1 MRNAKNNDLKNIN
14 NRSKNSNSKNKKTG
28 KDADKLNKE
37 SDKSYDVMI
46 EGITTGTVVDY
57 GIKDSMNMGAAMAP
71 AACEVIVNHMKDF
84 GRNPSYY
91 DCIVTGDL
99 GEVGHTI
106 LVDLCRQKGVDISNE
121 HEDCGIKIFD
131 AVNQNTGSGGS
142 GCGCSA
148 TVLASYYIPKLR
160 RGELKK
166 ILFIPTGALL
176 SPVSFNEGDTV
187 PGIAHGVVLEACDN
201 NK

>member
-1 MRNAKNNDLKNIN
+1 
-14 NRSKNSNSKNKKTG
+14 
-28 KDADKLNKE
+28 
-37 SDKSYDVMI
+37 MI

-57 GIKDSMNMGAAMAP
+57 GIKDSMNMGVAMAP

-121 HEDCGIKIFD
+121 HEGLRNKDFRCCKSEYRIGWLRMRMFSHSSGII
-131 AVNQNTGSGGS
+131 
-142 GCGCSA
+142 
-148 TVLASYYIPKLR
+148 LYPK
-160 RGELKK
+160 
-166 ILFIPTGALL
+166 A
-176 SPVSFNEGDTV
+176 
-187 PGIAHGVVLEACDN
+187 
-201 NK
+201 